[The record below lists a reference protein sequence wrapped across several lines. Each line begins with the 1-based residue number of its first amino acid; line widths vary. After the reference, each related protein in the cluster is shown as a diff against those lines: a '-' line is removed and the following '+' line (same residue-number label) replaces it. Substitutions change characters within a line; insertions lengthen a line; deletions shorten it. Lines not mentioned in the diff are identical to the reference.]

1 MAMKHLATV
10 DTMKL
15 NPDFAAPEWA
25 GRSVVNRRF
34 SIYKVA
40 LFINDL
46 LLSIL
51 IFAGCALIFA
61 EEIDLFGDYAHLL
74 TIVILALA
82 SVAFF
87 KTCALYNYHVIYDPK
102 KHIRQIAKAWG
113 WNAFIL
119 ACVFFI
125 YAANQYSGNV
135 QFFLITAAIAVLFSL
150 LRKFFEDLS
159 IQTLKAVGMS
169 FILVGLLGFLEG
181 ETIAAIHETPLAIC
195 YAFGLTAVSVSL
207 GRYLLVH
214 QLFGRVLR
222 VRFRRQ
228 TLIIGSDEQAERIT
242 RYVIENNAPFW
253 ISGFLGQDSPFG
265 RDLCVRKNHLGG
277 IASLP
282 QAVEAIGVQEI
293 IITDETIDKKTLV
306 GILDYCASMRINV
319 WFPPHYMPVISV
331 KLRIDHF
338 CDLPMIRLGTQKN
351 IWLFNKLKYSFDAL
365 ATLPIFLLQLPV
377 FSLIAAAIKVTSP
390 GPVFYRATAIGKGG
404 EPFTMYKFRSM
415 RQDSDS
421 TVHQQYVTR
430 LIRGQIKPDVDN
442 PKVLKLTRDDR
453 ITPVGHIIRKFSMD
467 ELPQLINVLKGDM
480 SLIGPRPCLSYEYA
494 VYEEW
499 HKKRV
504 AIRPGITGLW
514 QVAGRSEV
522 AFDDMILLDLYYIYN
537 RSFGMDLSI
546 LLETVFVVLKKK
558 GAY

>member
-1 MAMKHLATV
+1 MAIKHLATV
-10 DTMKL
+10 GTMKS
-15 NPDFAAPEWA
+15 NPDFAAPEWV
-25 GRSVVNRRF
+25 GRSVVKHRF
-34 SIYKVA
+34 SIYKTA
-40 LFINDL
+40 LFVNDL

-61 EEIDLFGDYAHLL
+61 EDIDLFGNYSHLL
-74 TIVILALA
+74 TLVILALA

-87 KTCALYNYHVIYDPK
+87 KTCALYNYHVIYDAK
-102 KHIRQIAKAWG
+102 KHIKQIAKAWG

-119 ACVFFI
+119 VCVFFI
-125 YAANQYSGNV
+125 YTANQYSGNV

-150 LRKFFEDLS
+150 LRKYFEDLS

-169 FILVGLLGFLEG
+169 FIIVGLLGFIEG
-181 ETIAAIHETPLAIC
+181 EAIVAVHQAPLALL
-195 YAFGLTAVSVSL
+195 YGFGLTTVSVSL
-207 GRYLLVH
+207 SRYLIVH

-222 VRFRRQ
+222 TRFRRQ
-228 TLIIGSDEQAERIT
+228 TLIIGSDDQAEQIT

-253 ISGFLGQDSPFG
+253 ISGFLGRDSAFG
-265 RDLCVRKNHLGG
+265 KDLSVRKNHLGG

-282 QAVEAIGVQEI
+282 QVVEAIGINEV
-293 IITDETIDKKTLV
+293 IITDETIDKKTLI
-306 GILDYCASMRINV
+306 GILDYCASMRINI

-365 ATLPIFLLQLPV
+365 AALPIFLLQLPI
-377 FSLIAAAIKVTSP
+377 FSVIAAAIKITSP

-415 RQDSDS
+415 RQDADS

-430 LIRGQIKPDVDN
+430 LIKGQIKPDGDN
-442 PKVLKLTRDDR
+442 PKVLKITSDNR
-453 ITPVGHIIRKFSMD
+453 ITPVGRMIRKFSLD

-480 SLIGPRPCLSYEYA
+480 SLIGPRPCLPYEYA

-514 QVAGRSEV
+514 QVTGRSEV
-522 AFDDMILLDLYYIYN
+522 AFDDMILLDLYYLYN
-537 RSFGMDLSI
+537 RCFSLDLSI
-546 LLETVFVVLKKK
+546 LMETAFVVLKKK